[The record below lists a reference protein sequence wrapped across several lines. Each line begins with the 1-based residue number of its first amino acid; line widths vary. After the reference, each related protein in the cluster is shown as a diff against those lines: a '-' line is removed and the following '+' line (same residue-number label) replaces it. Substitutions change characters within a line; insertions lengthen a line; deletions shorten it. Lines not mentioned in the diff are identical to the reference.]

1 MTREALGCRQAL
13 IARASAQLEGRRVI
27 HVLKQVI
34 DAVLL
39 GMGKRCERATVGD
52 RCVGHEAGNL
62 EGGVAQLVGMV
73 FIGLRSANDL
83 GVLIGGKWG
92 SFGSGPALL
101 GP

>member
-13 IARASAQLEGRRVI
+13 IARASTQLERRRVI

-39 GMGKRCERATVGD
+39 GMGKRRERAAVGD
-52 RCVGHEAGNL
+52 RCVGHKAGNL

-73 FIGLRSANDL
+73 FIRFGSANNF
-83 GVLIGGKWG
+83 GVLIGGKRG
-92 SFGSGPALL
+92 SFGSGRALL
-101 GP
+101 RR